1 MKNDINYLVTLC
13 RSYLNEEKITVDT
26 TVDFEKLYALSNRH
40 NLSAVVFSVLNTSVN
55 KDEIASSALSRFE
68 SDFLESFVRYKVQG
82 DIAKEVDSVLTE
94 NKIPHI
100 LFKGAVLRELYPIP
114 ETRVMG
120 DVDVLINPKDR
131 DKAKAALKD
140 NGFNNDRANG
150 PVYNY
155 SKNGVVVEV
164 HTSIIN
170 GKAGRGDTESAFA
183 DAMSHGE
190 FNGFSGTLEDNYHF
204 AYLIAHIAHHFMFY
218 GAGIKLILDLAVMLK
233 KCSINQDKVFKI
245 LDKAELTDFAK
256 VILTVCYKWFGC
268 GEDFG
273 TDTEG
278 TEMFLISYGA
288 FGNIN
293 RNRGAVIERKEL
305 EEGKDASSFKTKLH
319 LLFPPYEKLKSI
331 DYIRFIEG
339 RPYLTP
345 AAWAYRIWYNFKY
358 KKSFVKS
365 SVKAIGSD
373 ETKSEAEKEFA
384 YFKEIGLL

>member
-13 RSYLNEEKITVDT
+13 RYYLNGEKALIDT
-26 TVDFEKLYALSNRH
+26 SVDFEKLYALSNRH
-40 NLSAVVFSVLNTSVN
+40 NLSAIVFSVLNTSDN
-55 KDEIASSALSRFE
+55 KDEIPKAALSRFE
-68 SDFLESFVRYKVQG
+68 SDFMESFVRYKVQG
-82 DIAKEVDSVLTE
+82 DIKNDLVSVLTE

-100 LFKGAVLRELYPIP
+100 IFKGAVLRELYPIP
-114 ETRVMG
+114 ESRVMG
-120 DVDVLINPKDR
+120 DIDVLINPEDR
-131 DKAKAALKD
+131 DKAKSVLKQ
-140 NGFNNDRANG
+140 NGYNNDRANG

-155 SKNGVVVEV
+155 SKDGVVVEV

-170 GKAGRGDTESAFA
+170 GKAGRGDVTAVFA
-183 DAMSHGE
+183 DSMSHGV
-190 FNGFSGTLEDNYHF
+190 FDGFTGTLEDDYHF

-218 GAGIKLILDLAVMLK
+218 GAGLKLILDLALMQK
-233 KCSINQDKVFKI
+233 KCSINLNKVFEI
-245 LDKAELTDFAK
+245 LEKAELTDFAE
-256 VILTVCYKWFGC
+256 VILTLCYKWFGY
-268 GEDFG
+268 GKDFG
-273 TDTEG
+273 KDTKD

-293 RNRGAVIERKEL
+293 RNTAAVIERKEL
-305 EEGKDASSFKTKLH
+305 EEGRENSSFKTKLH
-319 LLFPPYEKLKSI
+319 LLFPPYEKLKNI

-345 AAWAYRIWYNFKY
+345 AAWAYRIWYNFKN
-358 KKSFVKS
+358 KKSFVKN